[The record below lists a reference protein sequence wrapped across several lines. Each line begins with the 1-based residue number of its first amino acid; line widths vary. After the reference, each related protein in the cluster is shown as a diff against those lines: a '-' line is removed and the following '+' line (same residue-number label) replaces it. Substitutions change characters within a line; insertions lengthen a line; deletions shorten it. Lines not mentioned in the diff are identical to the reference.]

1 MWVPGARRGSSGK
14 RFPSRLRAFV
24 ADDRSRLAQPLVQPC
39 PDLVRPQLC
48 PLPLLTGDDDTACC
62 HAGQPGET
70 ENLPEVHDQGTLPW
84 TLC

>member
-1 MWVPGARRGSSGK
+1 MVPNARCRLLRMTGS
-14 RFPSRLRAFV
+14 SRLRAFV
-24 ADDRSRLAQPLVQPC
+24 ADDRSRLAEPLVQPR

-70 ENLPEVHDQGTLPW
+70 KNLPKVHDQETLPW
-84 TLC
+84 TLS